1 MGSRSL
7 EEEAGRTR
15 RPLRSWVI
23 KLAWLGVPLVL
34 IGETGHQLLGRLG
47 QTLAHH
53 FFHILFGVGAVA
65 VFTIYAIVDIRRH
78 GWPAFS
84 WRLNPHDGP
93 GPQPRSS

>member
-1 MGSRSL
+1 M
-7 EEEAGRTR
+7 R

-34 IGETGHQLLGRLG
+34 IGETGHHLLGRLG

-53 FFHILFGVGAVA
+53 FFHILFGAGAVA
-65 VFTIYAIVDIRRH
+65 VFAIYAIVDIRRH

-84 WRLNPHDGP
+84 WRLRPEDGT